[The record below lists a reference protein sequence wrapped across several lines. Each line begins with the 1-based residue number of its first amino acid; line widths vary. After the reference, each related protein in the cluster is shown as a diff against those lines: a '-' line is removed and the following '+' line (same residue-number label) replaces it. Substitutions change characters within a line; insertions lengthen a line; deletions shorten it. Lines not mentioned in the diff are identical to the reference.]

1 MTPLASFNLNSLIEL
16 ILGHSSFIS
25 PEESR
30 RNLEQ
35 NVVGIYTL
43 GRSEEGLDLRPT
55 SAGCGVCLTTDGYIL
70 TANHVIEEALGTLH
84 GENTNVDAVVV
95 LDQQKKFSSLDPS
108 FVISNPDY
116 DLALVKM
123 YRPEIGQR
131 LRFNINLTG
140 LYTSQVLT
148 TVALNHTTG
157 QIEISRGE
165 VLSTD
170 GEKDCYRSLSKDRV
184 YHVLD
189 SFSTSSIVHR
199 GDSGGIFIDE
209 AGSLVGTII
218 ASNVINEEDKK
229 AHGTA
234 SGVDIAYGLQ
244 MIYWTLEMILKRT

>member
-1 MTPLASFNLNSLIEL
+1 MTQLASFNVNSLIEL
-16 ILGHSSFIS
+16 IQGGSRFIS

-43 GRSEEGLDLRPT
+43 RRSEEGFDLRPT
-55 SAGCGVCLTTDGYIL
+55 SAGCGLRLTTDGYIL
-70 TANHVIEEALGTLH
+70 TANHVIEEALGTLN
-84 GENTNVDAVVV
+84 GENKNVDAVAI
-95 LDQQKKFSSLDPS
+95 LDPQRGFSSLDPS

-131 LRFNINLTG
+131 LRFNINVNE

-148 TVALNHTTG
+148 TATLNHTTG
-157 QIEISRGE
+157 QIEISRGD
-165 VLSTD
+165 VLSTN

-209 AGSLVGTII
+209 SGSLVGTIV
-218 ASNVINEEDKK
+218 ASKVINEEDEM

-234 SGVDIAYGLQ
+234 FGVDIAYGLQ